1 MYKLAKEILFKIDAE
16 KVHENML
23 SLGEFFGE
31 IPIATSALSGLY
43 SFEDEMLT
51 QTVSGIK
58 FNNPVGLAAGFDY
71 DAKLTQVLPSIGFGF
86 ETIGTVTNMP
96 YEGNPYP
103 RLGRLPKSKSLLV
116 NKGFKSKGASKISGK
131 LSKRKFKIPIGISIG
146 RTNSSL
152 LQTQEQSVAD
162 IIQAFTIFEKS
173 NLNISYYELNVSC
186 PNLIH
191 GNTKITFY
199 SKENLEQLLQEVD
212 KLKISKPIFVK
223 MPIILSNDLVLEM
236 LQVISDHKLTGIVF
250 GNLETNKNNPEIIP
264 AEANVFSMGNFS
276 GKPTFIRSNELIEL
290 AYRNFG
296 KTLKVVGCGGIFSAE
311 DAFEKISRGATL
323 LELITG
329 MIFEGPA
336 LIKNI
341 NKGLVKELKKRGFDN
356 ISQAVGCNVK

>member
-1 MYKLAKEILFKIDAE
+1 MYKIAKEILFKIDAE
-16 KVHENML
+16 KVHENAL
-23 SLGEFFGE
+23 NLGELCGNL
-31 IPIATSALSGLY
+31 PIVPNILNSLY
-43 SFEDEMLT
+43 TIEDKRLN
-51 QTVSGIK
+51 QTIGGIEFK
-58 FNNPVGLAAGFDY
+58 NPVGLAAGFDY
-71 DAKLTQVLPSIGFGF
+71 DAKLTQILPSIGFGF

-116 NKGFKSKGASKISGK
+116 NKGFKSKGANAISSKLSGK
-131 LSKRKFKIPIGISIG
+131 SFKIPIGVSIG
-146 RTNSSL
+146 RTNSAL
-152 LQTQEQSVAD
+152 LQTQEQSVSD
-162 IIQAFTIFEKS
+162 IVQAFTLFEHS

-191 GNTKITFY
+191 GNAKITFY

-212 KLKISKPIFVK
+212 KLNISKPIFVK
-223 MPIILSNDLVLEM
+223 MPIILSNDLILEM
-236 LQVISDHKLTGIVF
+236 LQVISDHKLTGAVF
-250 GNLETNKNNPEIIP
+250 GNLETNKTNPAIIP
-264 AEANVFSMGNFS
+264 AEADVFSMGNFS

-290 AYRNFG
+290 AYKNFG
-296 KTLKVVGCGGIFSAE
+296 KTLKVVGCGGIFSAG

-341 NKGLVKELKKRGFDN
+341 NKGLIKELEQRGLSN
-356 ISQAVGCNVK
+356 ISEAVGCNIK

>member
-1 MYKLAKEILFKIDAE
+1 MYKIAKEILFKIDAE
-16 KVHENML
+16 KVHENVLNIGELCGNLPAVPAVL
-23 SLGEFFGE
+23 S
-31 IPIATSALSGLY
+31 SLY
-43 SFEDEMLT
+43 SFSDKRLT
-51 QTVSGIK
+51 QTINGIEFK
-58 FNNPVGLAAGFDY
+58 NPVGLAAGFDY
-71 DAKLTQVLPSIGFGF
+71 DAKLTQILPSIGFGF

-116 NKGFKSKGASKISGK
+116 NKGFKSKGAHNISSK
-131 LSKRKFKIPIGISIG
+131 LSNKSFEIPIGVSIG

-152 LQTQEQSVAD
+152 LQTQEQSVSD
-162 IIQAFTIFEKS
+162 IIQAFTVFEQS

-199 SKENLEQLLQEVD
+199 SKENLEQLLSEVD
-212 KLKISKPIFVK
+212 KLHILKPVFVK

-236 LQVISDHKLTGIVF
+236 LQVISDHKLTGVVF
-250 GNLETNKNNPEIIP
+250 GNLETNKDNPAIIP
-264 AEANVFSMGNFS
+264 AEAAVFKMGNFS
-276 GKPTFIRSNELIEL
+276 GKPTFNRSNELIEL
-290 AYRNFG
+290 AYKNFG
-296 KTLKVVGCGGIFSAE
+296 KTLKVVGCGGIFSAR

-341 NKGLVKELKKRGFDN
+341 NKGLIKEIEARGFTN
-356 ISQAVGCNVK
+356 IYQAIGCNVK